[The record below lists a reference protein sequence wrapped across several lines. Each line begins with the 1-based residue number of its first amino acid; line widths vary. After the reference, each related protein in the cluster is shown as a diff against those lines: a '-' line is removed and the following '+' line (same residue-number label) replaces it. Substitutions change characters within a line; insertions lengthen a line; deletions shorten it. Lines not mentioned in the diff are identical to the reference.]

1 MPTALHYGRTKS
13 PFQQFNYNKPYN
25 RWDEISRANFG
36 ALLKR
41 AQNGDKEPHFAD
53 FLSPKKSK
61 TTHRLTHFPAAD
73 FFEI

>member
-13 PFQQFNYNKPYN
+13 PFQQFNSNKPYN

-53 FLSPKKSK
+53 FFVTQKVQNNTSFDPLPGG
-61 TTHRLTHFPAAD
+61 RFL
-73 FFEI
+73 